1 MGIFLV
7 SHLTAYTDAL
17 ATVTT
22 DLTAALPVVAVA
34 ALIIASGLLVLN
46 IGFRV
51 IKRFAGG

>member
-34 ALIIASGLLVLN
+34 ALVIASGLLVLR

-51 IKRFAGG
+51 IKRFASG